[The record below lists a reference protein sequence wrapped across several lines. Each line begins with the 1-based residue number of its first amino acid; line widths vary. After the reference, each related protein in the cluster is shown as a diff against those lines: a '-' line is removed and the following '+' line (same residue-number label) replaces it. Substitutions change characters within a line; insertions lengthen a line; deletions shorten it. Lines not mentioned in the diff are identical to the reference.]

1 MPKIKT
7 YTLINFKFLFATL
20 LFLLSCFICTFCIFS
35 VINFFPGFFSPNY
48 KIKFFTVFFYLLLFY
63 LFYRCGQLVY
73 MYLRYF
79 WHEKFTRIIIDYQN
93 ETITTINNSNS
104 NIFNSDNL
112 KLIEFHLSTK
122 NHRNPLYDFGFTK
135 LCSHNGKEIIIT
147 SLILNYTNIENI
159 LDGVKKIKKLDEV
172 IYLP

>member
-7 YTLINFKFLFATL
+7 YTLINFKFLFASL
-20 LFLLSCFICTFCIFS
+20 LFLLSCFICTFCIFTG
-35 VINFFPGFFSPNY
+35 IKFFPGFFSPNY
-48 KIKFFTVFFYLLLFY
+48 KIKFFTFFFYLLLFY
-63 LFYRCGQLVY
+63 LFYRCGQLAY

-112 KLIEFHLSTK
+112 KHIEFHLSTK

-135 LCSHNGKEIIIT
+135 LCSHDGKETIIT
-147 SLILNYTNIENI
+147 SLILNYSNIENI
-159 LDGVKKIKKLDEV
+159 LDDVKKIKKLDEV
-172 IYLP
+172 IYLS

>member
-7 YTLINFKFLFATL
+7 YSLINFKFLFASL
-20 LFLLSCFICTFCIFS
+20 LFLLSCFICSFCIFS
-35 VINFFPGFFSPNY
+35 GIKFFPRLFSPNY
-48 KIKFFTVFFYLLLFY
+48 KVIFFTVFFYLLLFY
-63 LFYRCGQLVY
+63 LFYRCSQLAYV
-73 MYLRYF
+73 YLRYF

-93 ETITTINNSNS
+93 ETITIVNNSNS
-104 NIFNSDNL
+104 YVFDSENL

-122 NHRNPLYDFGFTK
+122 DHRNPLYDFGYTK
-135 LCSHNGKEIIIT
+135 LYSLDGKEIIIT
-147 SLILNYTNIENI
+147 SLILNYSNIENI

>member
-7 YTLINFKFLFATL
+7 YTLFNFKFLFASL
-20 LFLLSCFICTFCIFS
+20 LFLLWCFICTFCIFAG
-35 VINFFPGFFSPNY
+35 INFFPRFFSSNY
-48 KIKFFTVFFYLLLFY
+48 KTIFLAIFFYFLLFY
-63 LFYRCGQLVY
+63 LFYRCGQLAY
-73 MYLRYF
+73 MYLKYF

-93 ETITTINNSNS
+93 ETITTINNSRY
-104 NIFNSDNL
+104 IFNSENL

-122 NHRNPLYDFGFTK
+122 DHRNPLYDFGYTK
-135 LCSHNGKEIIIT
+135 LYSHDGKEIIIT
-147 SLILNYTNIENI
+147 SLILNYSNIENI